1 MDWRFIFLLL
11 QSASEEWF
19 KEDKCA
25 GIYWKG
31 VLEKK
36 VVVLKR
42 LTINLEKSFAVAN
55 FFLPLQ
61 PATQVKGEWKRE
73 MWVEVDLKRG
83 RDC

>member
-1 MDWRFIFLLL
+1 MDWLFFYLLL

-42 LTINLEKSFAVAN
+42 LTVNLEKSFAIAN
-55 FFLPLQ
+55 FFSTF
-61 PATQVKGEWKRE
+61 ATRYGG
-73 MWVEVDLKRG
+73 KRG
-83 RDC
+83 MEEGEIGGD